1 MMSPKE
7 YAELLDYIND
17 KHSWANLYTNTVDN
31 NRKVVK
37 YVESSCD
44 TRDGKI
50 WVVKVSFSDI
60 VNSPLP
66 NDNNPNFKAICFEE
80 ERCTVEN
87 IKNWLN
93 NYEKEKGV
101 NNDC

>member
-1 MMSPKE
+1 MITPKE

-17 KHSWANLYTNTVDN
+17 KHSWANMYENMVEND
-31 NRKVVK
+31 RKIVK

-50 WVVKVSFSDI
+50 WIVKIGFRDI
-60 VNSPLP
+60 VHTKLP
-66 NDNNPNFKAICFEE
+66 KDHEEPVIFKEKD
-80 ERCTVEN
+80 CTIEN

-93 NYEKEKGV
+93 NYTNGKDIDNES
-101 NNDC
+101 